1 MENQAKK
8 VSSGQAMLILVI
20 SILVILLGIKVVKA
34 PTAIILLFGGVI
46 TDIISTIFGIEYSNI
61 QSDIV

>member
-20 SILVILLGIKVVKA
+20 SILVIILGIKVVKA
-34 PTAIILLFGGVI
+34 PTAYN
-46 TDIISTIFGIEYSNI
+46 SSK
-61 QSDIV
+61 